1 MPEKNTDCKCSVQH
15 YHGTTPCYR
24 TCGCRKQECK
34 DANAAAVREARKKKA
49 YGTSTQHMV
58 DAEPVRRRLLKL
70 MKYGWG
76 VRAIMRETKIPART
90 ISSIVYG
97 DKGKVRV
104 SVTAE
109 TANKLLAFN
118 PPFARV
124 KRQGTSTAHIDAA
137 SAKRKLQSLAALGYS
152 LNALAETAGYSRSYF
167 KQILGQDQIRID
179 RQRAVDEVYERF
191 WNKLPVTTT
200 PLQKRVVETSRR
212 QAAAKG
218 WRPPMGMAVVIGE
231 RQGLTEARAS

>member
-15 YHGTTPCYR
+15 YHGTTQCYR
-24 TCGCRKQECK
+24 TCKCRKQECK
-34 DANAAAVREARKKKA
+34 DVNAAAVRETRKKKA

-76 VRAIMRETKIPART
+76 VRAITRETKVPTRT

-97 DKGKVRV
+97 DKGKIQE

-109 TANKLLAFN
+109 TASKLLAFN

-124 KRQGTSTAHIDAA
+124 DRQGTSTANIDAA
-137 SAKRKLQSLAALGYS
+137 PAKRKLQALAALGYS

-167 KQILGQDQIRID
+167 KQVLAQDQIRID
-179 RQRAVDEVYERF
+179 RQRAVDAVYEQF
-191 WNKLPVTTT
+191 WNKLPTATT

-212 QAAAKG
+212 QAVAKG
-218 WRPPMGMAVVIGE
+218 WRPPMGMSVLMEE
-231 RQGLTEARAS
+231 RRGLTEAKAS